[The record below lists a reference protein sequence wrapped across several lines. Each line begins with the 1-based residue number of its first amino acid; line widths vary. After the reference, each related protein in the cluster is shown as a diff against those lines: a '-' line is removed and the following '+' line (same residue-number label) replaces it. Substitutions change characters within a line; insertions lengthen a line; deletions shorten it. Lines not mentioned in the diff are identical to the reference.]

1 MNRGRWQRVI
11 AAIDEGDPSARDQV
25 RHRPRDQHFAGRGVR
40 EDLGGHVH
48 GDSAELPA
56 VQLAFAGVKA
66 GPAPYRGPVALR
78 DDRLRAADGARG
90 PVEGCAEGGP
100 ACGQHLA
107 AEVGDVAAYRLGEAL
122 PGRRVERPGDGVRR
136 IDEHHGGHDTV
147 GLELGPRS
155 RHELLDL
162 GHDRVDVT
170 DPGKVISAGE
180 LDVARVGDVLGHVP
194 GVRDVDRQLV
204 DSMEDHHRDADRR
217 QERTHVHIE
226 HHPQQRAGRGGRRRQ
241 ALCPAPCTPRRVVPS
256 QRRGH
261 RREVAAVTPFALEP
275 VERRVHRVAAPVAPD
290 EAASPVVAGEAAPE
304 QQPQRALGIG
314 CREEQAHRA
323 TL

>member
-1 MNRGRWQRVI
+1 M
-11 AAIDEGDPSARDQV
+11 
-25 RHRPRDQHFAGRGVR
+25 
-40 EDLGGHVH
+40 
-48 GDSAELPA
+48 
-56 VQLAFAGVKA
+56 
-66 GPAPYRGPVALR
+66 
-78 DDRLRAADGARG
+78 
-90 PVEGCAEGGP
+90 
-100 ACGQHLA
+100 
-107 AEVGDVAAYRLGEAL
+107 GDVAAYRLGEAL
-122 PGRRVERPGDGVRR
+122 PGRRVLSPGDGVRR
-136 IDEHHGGHDTV
+136 IDEHHGGHDAV

-155 RHELLDL
+155 RHELLDP
-162 GHDRVDVT
+162 GHDRLDVT

-290 EAASPVVAGEAAPE
+290 EAARQS
-304 QQPQRALGIG
+304 
-314 CREEQAHRA
+314 
-323 TL
+323 